1 MRFYGE
7 DLRLKKPVR
16 RTGSLLVFNKACELC
31 KNVSRKGSPT
41 NPNSGSNRHCMLLT
55 CTIGDQKLPPSNP
68 SDNVAELNETSGQ
81 NYIEEDQVSL
91 ISIYDV
97 SNITLQSFQTYSNET
112 TSNRQTHSYQKDM
125 SLRYTS

>member
-1 MRFYGE
+1 
-7 DLRLKKPVR
+7 
-16 RTGSLLVFNKACELC
+16 
-31 KNVSRKGSPT
+31 
-41 NPNSGSNRHCMLLT
+41 MLLT

-81 NYIEEDQVSL
+81 NHIEEDQVSL

-125 SLRYTS
+125 RYTS